1 MKSESDFSK
10 GQRGK
15 FYKPDAEMRVPIY
28 LDTEVQRYLA
38 ERAAEKGVPLGEIVN
53 ALLKHEILIIES
65 LK

>member
-15 FYKPDAEMRVPIY
+15 FCKPDAEMRVPIY
-28 LDTEVQRYLA
+28 LDTEVQRYLP

-53 ALLKHEILIIES
+53 ALLKHEIPIIES

>member
-53 ALLKHEILIIES
+53 ALLKHEIPIIES

>member
-15 FYKPDAEMRVPIY
+15 FYKPDAERRVPIY

-53 ALLKHEILIIES
+53 ALLKHEIPIIES

>member
-15 FYKPDAEMRVPIY
+15 FYKPDAETRVPIY

-53 ALLKHEILIIES
+53 ALLKHEIQIIES
-65 LK
+65 VK